1 MKKMAK
7 LKQARKTSKNSLKLF
22 TSIPPI
28 YYSIF
33 CYKNTERMSLCDL
46 DPPFCKMTI
55 LKLALLYRELYCF
68 EHLKRNY
75 YESKTTYYDVLVG

>member
-46 DPPFCKMTI
+46 DPPFCKNDHFKTGFVVQRII
-55 LKLALLYRELYCF
+55 LLRKSR
-68 EHLKRNY
+68 K
-75 YESKTTYYDVLVG
+75 KTMNRKPLIMMY

>member
-33 CYKNTERMSLCDL
+33 CYKKHLKVCPLCDL
-46 DPPFCKMTI
+46 DPPFCKVNNFTGFVVQRI
-55 LKLALLYRELYCF
+55 IPLQK
-68 EHLKRNY
+68 
-75 YESKTTYYDVLVG
+75 KTMNRKNTYYDVLLVG